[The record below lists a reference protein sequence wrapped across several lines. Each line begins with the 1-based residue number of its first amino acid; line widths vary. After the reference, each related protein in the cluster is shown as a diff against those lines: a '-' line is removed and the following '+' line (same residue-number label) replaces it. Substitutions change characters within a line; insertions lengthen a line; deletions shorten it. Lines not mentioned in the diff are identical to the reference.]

1 MKKQVSNQQQQE
13 IKKTDD
19 LNKKME
25 ILNETK
31 QNQENMEELKT
42 LKKTVIKEISNLNLQ
57 SLSNLLDQQK

>member
-1 MKKQVSNQQQQE
+1 
-13 IKKTDD
+13 
-19 LNKKME
+19 ME

-57 SLSNLLDQQK
+57 SLSNLLD